1 MADTIRAAGD
11 FLADVQDQVKKV
23 TWPDRAQLQNST
35 IVIIVFV
42 VIVALVIFGM
52 DFVVSA
58 AMAVLRSLL
67 GG

>member
-11 FLADVQDQVKKV
+11 FLVDVQDQMKKV
-23 TWPDRAQLQNST
+23 TWPDRPQLKNST

-42 VIVALVIFGM
+42 VIVALIIFGV
-52 DFVVSA
+52 DFLIA
-58 AMAVLRSLL
+58 GALTVLRSLL